1 MKYDNTTIKKGNDAI
16 PIYTVRT
23 IYSTPIQSQKRKFS
37 TISNAPPNQ
46 TSPNSAKIV
55 ADMQK
60 KRQKIRYDLLSGVIA
75 KGLGYVI
82 PQDQALLKAQRILTY
97 MQDAMLPVG
106 ALMDQLRKNGYT
118 ITDAVDTYMREE
130 VFQGIAGAKVDKV
143 QKELFEPMIN
153 VIKKLNIEER
163 KLQELRN
170 IDGATD
176 GIKGFFASTVDE
188 YINPKLAI
196 TDAILYAHHALE
208 RNKYIA
214 KKTEGAVVNG
224 SGMTNT
230 EANAIIAWTKTL
242 SNDEQVK
249 IQEIRDFAKQI
260 NDNTINQRIESGLL
274 PENTLQ
280 MDRNDPDSI
289 IVYDNYVPLQG
300 DLDPEA
306 EKILFDDGYG
316 KKRRFSNYF
325 GAIGREDRRATG
337 RSVVGDYAQ
346 NITASLM
353 AQNNNAIDRGERNV
367 VGLSF
372 LNLVRGQEEQPD
384 GSIAINESL
393 AKEMDKIAVDVSD
406 VALQDRRSRGIKPDN
421 EFIIKEN
428 GKEKN
433 YIY

>member
-1 MKYDNTTIKKGNDAI
+1 
-16 PIYTVRT
+16 
-23 IYSTPIQSQKRKFS
+23 
-37 TISNAPPNQ
+37 
-46 TSPNSAKIV
+46 
-55 ADMQK
+55 
-60 KRQKIRYDLLSGVIA
+60 
-75 KGLGYVI
+75 
-82 PQDQALLKAQRILTY
+82 
-97 MQDAMLPVG
+97 
-106 ALMDQLRKNGYT
+106 
-118 ITDAVDTYMREE
+118 
-130 VFQGIAGAKVDKV
+130 
-143 QKELFEPMIN
+143 
-153 VIKKLNIEER
+153 
-163 KLQELRN
+163 
-170 IDGATD
+170 
-176 GIKGFFASTVDE
+176 
-188 YINPKLAI
+188 
-196 TDAILYAHHALE
+196 
-208 RNKYIA
+208 KYIA
-214 KKTEGAVVNG
+214 KKTEGAVFNG

-230 EANAIIAWTKTL
+230 EANAIIAWAKTL

-280 MDRNDPDSI
+280 MKRDDPDSI

-325 GAIGREDRRATG
+325 GAIGKEDRRATG

-406 VALQDRRSRGIKPDN
+406 VVLQDRRLRGINPDN

-428 GKEKN
+428 GKEKVIFIKDDRIARAMN
-433 YIY
+433 GSMTAQQTSAMTKMMGKLNRYLSMINTTYNPSFVIPNFFRDLEAAGVNVQQYDEKGMTAEVLKGSYKAVLGIGAVLRAESKNEAEVKNDWSDLYKRFVKAGGKNATNQMGDVRDQINNIGSLLNEISETGIKKKLGLNKNGFTKKLLQQLDDYNTAVENGVRVATFKALTERGMT